1 MSAKVA
7 RMNAP
12 LPAAAAP
19 TPLSRDEVALDY
31 GLKAQTRLALYAVGF
46 FGIGLPLLLWAG
58 HVTLPNWVLALWLAG
73 FTIGWSAFLALRR
86 QTQRLEPAAEETD
99 RDNLRQRLLRHFAAS
114 GLWVMIH
121 LGVCL
126 SAALYGARPD
136 MLLMLCAGTAAGVIF
151 FSAPVLIGLLI
162 FGALAAAGPLLAL
175 ALVPHDA
182 QLLQIMSGGLALTFA
197 MAFTLN
203 RHMQEHYL
211 LEHARLG
218 LAREREAAR
227 AEAQAQGQARIALME
242 TLSREIQTG
251 LRGVE
256 QNLLHG
262 LTHLTRAPA
271 PRQYIDTALGEIA
284 HLQTM
289 LTTTLDNDTAAA
301 GRIELDTAPLD
312 IALICRRLCA
322 QFSGLA
328 QSKGLSLSCNLD
340 ALPAYGA
347 ALGDEH
353 RVEQV
358 LAHLLSN
365 ALLYTAQGRVELKA
379 LAMPDGLLRLEV
391 VDSGPGLSP
400 GELAQAF
407 RPHIRI
413 ARTSAG
419 TSGAGLGLSL
429 SRALAE
435 LMGGRAGG
443 ESTRDVGSK
452 FWLDLP
458 FDAQASAPAQ
468 VVSVEAEPGGAPSL
482 RVLLIAGDSL
492 PALEL
497 RDMLERL
504 GHKCLSATTRERGL
518 SLAKKAEIDA
528 CVISAGRFDDLD
540 SDEGRERLAAFVAAL
555 QASQAATAHIMALLP
570 AGDQAEALQALG
582 ITPLILPQSP
592 ESLGRALMQASA
604 QQTGKA

>member
-1 MSAKVA
+1 
-7 RMNAP
+7 MNAP
-12 LPAAAAP
+12 STSP
-19 TPLSRDEVALDY
+19 TPSPPLSRDEVALDY
-31 GLKAQTRLALYAVGF
+31 GLKAQTRLAVYAAGF

-58 HVTLPNWVLALWLAG
+58 HVNLPDWMLGLWLAA
-73 FTIGWSAFLALRR
+73 FTVGWSAFMALRR
-86 QTQRLEPAAEETD
+86 QTQRLEPQAEESE
-99 RDNLRQRLLRHFAAS
+99 RANLRRRLHRHFAGA
-114 GLWVMIH
+114 GLWVLIH
-121 LGVCL
+121 LGVCFT
-126 SAALYGARPD
+126 AAFYGARPD
-136 MLLMLCAGTAAGVIF
+136 MLLMLCACAAAGIIF
-151 FSAPVLIGLLI
+151 FSAPILIVLLVL
-162 FGALAAAGPLLAL
+162 GALSAAGPLLAL
-175 ALVPHDA
+175 TLVPHDA
-182 QLLQIMSGGLALTFA
+182 QFLQIMSGGLALTFA

-218 LAREREAAR
+218 LARDREAAR
-227 AEAQAQGQARIALME
+227 AEAQAQAAARVALME

-251 LRGVE
+251 LRSVE

-271 PRQYIDTALGEIA
+271 PRQYIDTALGEVGRV
-284 HLQTM
+284 QTM
-289 LTTTLDNDTAAA
+289 LTTTLDNDTAAE

-322 QFSGLA
+322 QFSSLA
-328 QSKGLSLSCNLD
+328 QGKGLSLTCNLD
-340 ALPAYGA
+340 ALPARGA

-379 LAMPDGLLRLEV
+379 VALPDGLLRVEV

-407 RPHIRI
+407 RPHARI

-429 SRALAE
+429 SRSLAE

-458 FDAQASAPAQ
+458 FDPQASAPKAPDDD
-468 VVSVEAEPGGAPSL
+468 AEDAPAAPSL
-482 RVLLIAGDSL
+482 RVLAIARDSL

-540 SDEGRERLAAFVAAL
+540 DPDARDRLTAFIAAL
-555 QASQAATAHIMALLP
+555 RDSQTAPPHILALLP

-582 ITPLILPQSP
+582 VTPLILPQSQD
-592 ESLGRALMQASA
+592 SLGRALTRALPLGLTQQA
-604 QQTGKA
+604 GKA